1 MWCGWPL
8 VKVFLFPPP
17 TPASASALTMS
28 PGLIEH
34 TVSFVEV
41 IYTAAEFA
49 HGPGTLFPLSPWLL
63 TVWLNEV
70 TITCPLVPKP
80 TSLFC
85 YPCTAFC
92 PYRDQSRGWWTGGE
106 TVNTHQ
112 SPACQLWGHCSQQG
126 TAAFRRCTEIRS
138 QFSQFHQLCA
148 NA

>member
-1 MWCGWPL
+1 MVWLTPSKGLFVPSTHPCIGISSYDVSWFDWTHCLICGGNLHSSRICSW
-8 VKVFLFPPP
+8 
-17 TPASASALTMS
+17 AWHA
-28 PGLIEH
+28 
-34 TVSFVEV
+34 
-41 IYTAAEFA
+41 
-49 HGPGTLFPLSPWLL
+49 FPLSPWLL